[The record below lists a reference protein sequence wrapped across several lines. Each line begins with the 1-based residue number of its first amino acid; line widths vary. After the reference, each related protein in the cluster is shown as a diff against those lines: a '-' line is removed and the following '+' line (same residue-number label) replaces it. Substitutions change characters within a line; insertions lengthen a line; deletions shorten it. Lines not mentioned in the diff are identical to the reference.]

1 MITLKKKKSVGKQL
15 AELHLPPM
23 KEQLPYETL
32 EVLVNHENIWANLQG
47 HNLTG
52 SSFNLEDT
60 DRWHPFI
67 DHGEDGWVPPAPP
80 RPFYSVG
87 RIGPQLPPQ
96 RLSALKA
103 QLFRAIKIA
112 YADWRTTRSLRTR
125 WASSLEPTLDAGL
138 AVLEAA
144 ACSSQATDARAVDKW
159 RGQLLSALPPDYHFV
174 GRAFSFSVTT
184 PELVVDH
191 LMSKYVRSSIASHA
205 HHTHRPRLHA
215 FSISSRSRRPAAL
228 CHTDT
233 TTTRMATRTP
243 SSPSRSRALRTMAR
257 SRRAGSISAC
267 STHMRGRRRRRIR
280 RTEIS

>member
-1 MITLKKKKSVGKQL
+1 MLTLKKKKSVGKQL

-125 WASSLEPTLDAGL
+125 WASSLEPT
-138 AVLEAA
+138 
-144 ACSSQATDARAVDKW
+144 
-159 RGQLLSALPPDYHFV
+159 
-174 GRAFSFSVTT
+174 
-184 PELVVDH
+184 
-191 LMSKYVRSSIASHA
+191 
-205 HHTHRPRLHA
+205 
-215 FSISSRSRRPAAL
+215 
-228 CHTDT
+228 
-233 TTTRMATRTP
+233 
-243 SSPSRSRALRTMAR
+243 SPSTSPESAWYRSVSAPYR
-257 SRRAGSISAC
+257 SVNGL
-267 STHMRGRRRRRIR
+267 STIKIAIFIAVMDCDPAPHHDI
-280 RTEIS
+280 TK